1 MHPDLATEQ
10 DYLDRAHDH
19 LAVMQSTAT
28 RLADRFQ
35 LTARTDFNDAAVEHT
50 MRRYRAALD
59 VGGSL
64 CFGRIDEDDGE
75 RWYIG
80 RRHVEDAGGDAVVV
94 DWRAGVATPFYRA
107 TFADPLGL
115 PGGAASPWRAASS
128 SSCSTRTSP
137 TPTAPTAPRA
147 SPTRSWP
154 SSTGAAPARCAT
166 SWPPS
171 RPSRTS

>member
-1 MHPDLATEQ
+1 MHPDLAAEQ

-19 LAVMQSTAT
+19 LADMQATAT

-35 LTARTDFNDAAVEHT
+35 LTARTDFNDAAVEHS

-64 CFGRIDEDDGE
+64 CFGRIDEDAGD

-94 DWRAGVATPFYRA
+94 DWRARGAPPLFPGPLAPPPRPPPPPPVPPGGRPPPPPF
-107 TFADPLGL
+107 PPGL
-115 PGGAASPWRAASS
+115 PRP
-128 SSCSTRTSP
+128 P
-137 TPTAPTAPRA
+137 PAP
-147 SPTRSWP
+147 
-154 SSTGAAPARCAT
+154 
-166 SWPPS
+166 PPS
-171 RPSRTS
+171 GHPPPP